1 MQAYSYTIIEAV
13 EEFGPIV
20 HVDADLSMIFCWN
33 LSHTFNILTNF
44 NGRYQVIDAFQ
55 DYDIMVNGAD
65 SLAKVIARCQRY
77 CESLHEE
84 LNEEYA

>member
-1 MQAYSYTIIEAV
+1 MQEYSYTIIEAV

-20 HVDADLSMIFCWN
+20 HVDADLSLIFCWN
-33 LSHTFNILTNF
+33 RSHTFNILTGF
-44 NGRYQVIDAFQ
+44 NGRYQVMDAFQ
-55 DYDIMVNGAD
+55 DFDIERSD
-65 SLAKVIARCQRY
+65 SLAKVIDRCQRY